1 MLEELKKEVYE
12 ANMKLKKEKLIIFT
26 WGNVSGI
33 SSDRKYM
40 VIKPSGVDYDL
51 LSPDKMVVCD
61 MDGNVIEG
69 NLKPSSDYKT
79 HLEIYKASKDVKG
92 VCHTHSKWATIW
104 AQSKRNIPNYGTTH
118 SDYFEGD
125 ILCSRDMTAFEIN
138 NDYEKNTGKVIVET
152 IGKRDYLNNKA
163 VLVSSHG
170 PFTWG
175 VSAKDSVD
183 TAIVL
188 EEYANMAKFTEDLN
202 SNIKEINEELKNK
215 HFYRKHGKNA
225 YYGQN

>member
-79 HLEIYKASKDVKG
+79 HLEIYKARNDVNAI
-92 VCHTHSKWATIW
+92 VHTHSPYATGF
-104 AQSKRNIPNYGTTH
+104 AFSSKKIKRLEGFGKITTP
-118 SDYFEGD
+118 FLE
-125 ILCSRDMTAFEIN
+125 EI
-138 NDYEKNTGKVIVET
+138 
-152 IGKRDYLNNKA
+152 DYLPPG
-163 VLVSSHG
+163 S
-170 PFTWG
+170 
-175 VSAKDSVD
+175 
-183 TAIVL
+183 
-188 EEYANMAKFTEDLN
+188 
-202 SNIKEINEELKNK
+202 IKLA
-215 HFYRKHGKNA
+215 KNA
-225 YYGQN
+225 AEAIGNEDVLILKHHGVICVADQLKEAANLAEFVEDIAKTQFITHTLNLSEDI